1 MASVNSIEMESTDRT
16 GALKKENNGES
27 NTDLDE
33 KIKNLDFIT
42 MLISFICFTVFAL
55 LYWTLLWT

>member
-55 LYWTLLWT
+55 LYWALLWT